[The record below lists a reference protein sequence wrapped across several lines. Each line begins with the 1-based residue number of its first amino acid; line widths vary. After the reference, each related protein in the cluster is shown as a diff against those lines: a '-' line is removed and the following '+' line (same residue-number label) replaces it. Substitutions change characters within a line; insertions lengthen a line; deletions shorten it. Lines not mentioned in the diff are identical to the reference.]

1 MKGHTRITRRAFSA
15 GALASAATFGTPYL
29 ARAQDYPNRPVR
41 LILPFAAGG
50 VTDVIW
56 RLAAEKLG
64 DKLGQRFV
72 VENQPGPAGI
82 PATRAVL
89 SAPPDG
95 YTLGLITSGTAISV
109 AMYKSLPF
117 DPVADFAPVSLVGNF
132 ELVLVTGAGSYGT
145 VGDFIKAARAQPG
158 KLNIGTV
165 AVGSS
170 QHLGAVLF
178 QSAANL
184 DVQIVPYKTTP
195 EVVTGLLRNDIQLT
209 TEIYAGIRSQLTEKK
224 LTPIAT
230 SGPARA
236 FYLPEVPTVA
246 ESGVPGFDVQ
256 SWNGLGAPAKTPPAV
271 VATLNRALREILTE
285 PDVVKRYAD
294 FGIRAQ
300 PTTPDELRARLI
312 ADTRKWSEVI
322 DRAKIQKL

>member
-1 MKGHTRITRRAFSA
+1 MASPPSISRRRFA
-15 GALASAATFGTPYL
+15 ALAAAALGMPRP
-29 ARAQDYPNRPVR
+29 ARAQAYPNRPVR

-56 RLAAEKLG
+56 RLAAERLG

-72 VENQPGPAGI
+72 VENMAGPAGI

-89 SAPPDG
+89 SAAPDG

-117 DPVADFAPVSLVGNF
+117 DPVADFAPVSLVGDF
-132 ELVLVTGAGSYGT
+132 ELVLVTSTDSPYRS
-145 VGDFIKAARAQPG
+145 VGEFIAAARAAPG

-178 QSAANL
+178 RSAAKV

-195 EVVTGLLRNDIQLT
+195 EVVTGLLRNDIQMT
-209 TEIYAGIRSQLTEKK
+209 CEIYAGVRAQIGENK
-224 LTPIAT
+224 LRPIAT
-230 SGPARA
+230 SGPTRT
-236 FYLPEVPTVA
+236 FYLPALPTVA
-246 ESGVPGFDVQ
+246 EAGVPGFDVQ

-271 VATLNRALREILTE
+271 VATLNKALHEILTD
-285 PDVVKRYAD
+285 PDMVKRYAG

-300 PTTPDELRARLI
+300 PTTPEELRARLI
-312 ADTRKWSEVI
+312 ADIRKWSEVI
-322 DRAKIQKL
+322 DNAGIPRL